1 MQPIEIRLNKWI
13 WIPMLT
19 FLLVGQIVMFYI
31 TFFTGKFDGNT
42 LLKVVTVG
50 LIGWLLYWLYFP
62 VRQLINNEPVLILSK
77 SEITINRKGKPV
89 TYLWMQI
96 QGWHIE
102 KDKENSNKFLI
113 LETTEG
119 KKSVSITWLTKKP
132 EEIEALLSEFK
143 SIATDKI

>member
-19 FLLVGQIVMFYI
+19 FLLAGQIVMFYI

-62 VRQLINNEPVLILSK
+62 VWQLINNEPVLILSK
-77 SEITINRKGKPV
+77 SEITINRKGKSV

-132 EEIEALLSEFK
+132 EEIEALISEYK
-143 SIATDKI
+143 SITNDKI